1 VSFILAEGRQEP
13 ILSIQREVIRYWQ
26 QSGIIQI
33 INITSKKSS
42 MKQISISIFFIIY
55 FISIHAQDTIN
66 LKNKKVIHAYITEK
80 SDTKIKYKTDSIHAY
95 TTYSTNLSK
104 VKTIHYGNG
113 EVDLLSSQN
122 PRSIFPVGIDVG
134 YGVPMFLVSIDYFV
148 TPNLSTE
155 INFKYMHYYKYRNT
169 FSVGGKYWF
178 ANKYGKSGFSPF
190 AGLFFT
196 KWSIRNDY
204 EDRYNRPEW
213 SVHYLPEVPIGI
225 SYITKFGFQTSL
237 QLDNHLYS
245 VLNKLVILPECIE
258 LRIGWRFKT
267 SK

>member
-1 VSFILAEGRQEP
+1 
-13 ILSIQREVIRYWQ
+13 
-26 QSGIIQI
+26 
-33 INITSKKSS
+33 
-42 MKQISISIFFIIY
+42 MKQISILFFFY
-55 FISIHAQDTIN
+55 FFAINIHAQDTIS
-66 LKNKKVIHAYITEK
+66 LKNGEIINASILEK
-80 SDTKIKYKTDSIHAY
+80 SRTSIKYKLNNQTSEDTIGN
-95 TTYSTNLSK
+95 TKLSK
-104 VKTIHYGNG
+104 VRTIHYGNG

-122 PRSIFPVGIDVG
+122 PRSIFPFGIDVG
-134 YGVPMFLVSIDYFV
+134 YGIPMYLVSIDYFI
-148 TPNLSTE
+148 TPNISTE
-155 INFKYMHYYKYRNT
+155 INFKYMHSYKYRNT

-190 AGLFFT
+190 VGLFFT

-204 EDRYNRPEW
+204 EDITWFNRPEW

-237 QLDNHLYS
+237 QLDNHLYC

-267 SK
+267 GKKGL